1 MTLRS
6 LPFRDLELSTWRLVM
21 MSCLVIKKVEK
32 IKMLGLAPFENERE
46 RPWDEVSQPR
56 DIYYACS
63 ALFGTLF
70 FKSSSRNYER
80 Q

>member
-1 MTLRS
+1 
-6 LPFRDLELSTWRLVM
+6 
-21 MSCLVIKKVEK
+21 
-32 IKMLGLAPFENERE
+32 MLGLAPFENERE

-70 FKSSSRNYER
+70 LKVVQETTTDNNFER
-80 Q
+80 PDK